1 MLWHE
6 AMRPPDL
13 DVLASLDNAHL
24 NSKYEYS
31 VDQSLLYGVRVLHE
45 MGVGGEGRQSPIYN
59 WISYNFDGLGS
70 PNKIMSK
77 LKKIM

>member
-6 AMRPPDL
+6 AIGPPDL

-31 VDQSLLYGVRVLHE
+31 IDQSLLYGVRVLCGMD
-45 MGVGGEGRQSPIYN
+45 MGEEGRQSPINN

-70 PNKIMSK
+70 PNKITF
-77 LKKIM
+77 